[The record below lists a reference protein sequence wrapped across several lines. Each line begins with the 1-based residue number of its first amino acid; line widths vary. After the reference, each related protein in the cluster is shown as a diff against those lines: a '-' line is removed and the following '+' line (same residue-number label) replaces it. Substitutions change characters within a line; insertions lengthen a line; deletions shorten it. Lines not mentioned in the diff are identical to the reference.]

1 MDFNPQIQKGDFL
14 TNEEISKLF
23 RCAIQG
29 GMRRSLKTNSLVLVT
44 DKKGNTYKNISRDD
58 NEIWWFSGMG
68 NEMDQTTDYKSNKTL
83 YNSNIEKVNLFLFIK
98 VKEKKYEYIGK
109 MLLIGEPRK
118 SSFNNFEILEF
129 PLLEKGISMDA
140 SDFLNKYLPELLY
153 KKEII
158 NGPKRYL
165 NGRSYKNLIQLMK
178 EAGINTLTGN
188 DGWFLNQQGYFFNQ
202 YSKKNNWGHI
212 EELIEKKDFKT
223 NAIFIGQNKY
233 INPFFKNSLV
243 SNISTLNYSSMTDM
257 TPTIANKKN
266 EIDLFESDGQILRI
280 QSLKIKYLKEQITY
294 KIELSN
300 VKQDN
305 KDNFY
310 TTLLIGSNGGGKS
323 RVLSSIQKIFLDMYL
338 LNTSSNNKYSGDIEF
353 EMNYTINGISFSI
366 KKQQG
371 IFFFY
376 KEGIKVGFKEIL
388 LPESVISCAFTLQ
401 DRFTNDKNQRLNK
414 YHYFG
419 IKNQSFEGMID
430 SLSEIIIKAV
440 LTDHNFLMNFEN
452 ITDFLGFEPELKIVL
467 NFKKNRVFLD
477 DFNKINLINNTNLSH
492 LIPYFD
498 KISSSIKKNKN
509 DLFKLSAEK
518 LEIHFKFADAKK
530 YEELYEQFELI
541 IGKDK
546 NDLFESQQIML
557 KKNHNWISIEHSSS
571 GEFQYISNMINI
583 LSKITDSSLILID
596 EPETSLHPNWQFKY
610 LYVLDKI
617 FKEYTGCHFILAT
630 HSHFLVSDLK
640 KDSTSL
646 IELVKESSEYVH
658 SKMINENVYGRSA
671 EDILYDIFNMP
682 TSRNYHL
689 ANDLDEILKAISLK
703 KIDENIKRKVEKI
716 SIVKEYLKPEDPL
729 NELIEVMN
737 KRIDKI

>member
-1 MDFNPQIQKGDFL
+1 
-14 TNEEISKLF
+14 
-23 RCAIQG
+23 
-29 GMRRSLKTNSLVLVT
+29 
-44 DKKGNTYKNISRDD
+44 
-58 NEIWWFSGMG
+58 
-68 NEMDQTTDYKSNKTL
+68 
-83 YNSNIEKVNLFLFIK
+83 
-98 VKEKKYEYIGK
+98 

-118 SSFNNFEILEF
+118 SLFKNFEILEF

-140 SDFLNKYLPELLY
+140 SDFLNQYLPELLY

-165 NGRSYKNLIQLMK
+165 DGRSYNNLIQLMK
-178 EAGINTLTGN
+178 EAGIDTLTGN

-202 YSKKNNWGHI
+202 YSKKNNWGYL
-212 EELIEKKDFKT
+212 EKLIKKKDFDP
-223 NAIFIGQNKY
+223 NVIFIGQNKY
-233 INPFFKNSLV
+233 INPFLKNSLV
-243 SNISTLNYSSMTDM
+243 SNTSKISRSLKQEYVT
-257 TPTIANKKN
+257 N
-266 EIDLFESDGQILRI
+266 EIDLFELDKQILRI

-294 KIELSN
+294 KIELSD

-310 TTLLIGSNGGGKS
+310 TTLLIGSNGVGKS

-376 KEGIKVGFKEIL
+376 KEDIKVGFKEML

-401 DRFTNDKNQRLNK
+401 DRFSNDKNQRLNK

-419 IKNQSFEGMID
+419 VKNQSFEGLID
-430 SLSEIIIKAV
+430 SLSETIIKAT

-452 ITDFLGFEPELKIVL
+452 ITDFLNFEPELKIIL
-467 NFKKNRVFLD
+467 NFKKNKVFSD
-477 DFNKINLINNTNLSH
+477 EFNNIHLTNNKNMSSLM
-492 LIPYFD
+492 PYFS
-498 KISSSIKKNKN
+498 KILSSIEENKN

-530 YEELYEQFELI
+530 YEELYEQLELI

-546 NDLFESQQIML
+546 KNLFESPHIML
-557 KKNHNWISIEHSSS
+557 KKNQNWISIEHSSS

-737 KRIDKI
+737 KRIDEI